1 MGITISVIVPNY
13 NAGATIGICL
23 TALYSSSH
31 QPFDVIVVDDCS
43 TDESAE
49 IISRFPCRLV
59 RLLRHS
65 GASTARNAGA
75 RESSG
80 ELLFFIDADC
90 VVQEDTL
97 SRAAAAYE
105 KNRDCVIG
113 GTYTPLAYDDT
124 FFSTF
129 QSIFINYSE
138 LKHPEPDYIA
148 SHAMVMSREI
158 FTRNGGFPEDFMP
171 ILEDVEFSHRLKRS
185 GVRLIMDDG
194 ILVRHIFRYDVV
206 KSLKNAVKKARYWIA
221 YSLANK
227 DLSNDSG
234 TASVELKSAAFFTCL
249 TWFFLICFSI
259 SPNAVFIASAITLL
273 FLNLAISR
281 GLVRAFFSAK
291 GLLFGIGASG
301 YYSFIYPLAV
311 AAGGAAGMVRYLRN
325 REQAR

>member
-1 MGITISVIVPNY
+1 MSISISVIVPNY
-13 NAGATIGICL
+13 NADATIGICL
-23 TALYSSSH
+23 KALYSSGH
-31 QPFDVIVVDDCS
+31 QPFEVIVVDDCS
-43 TDESAE
+43 TDKSAE
-49 IISRFPCRLV
+49 VISRFPCRLI

-65 GASTARNAGA
+65 GASTARNTGA

-97 SRAAAAYE
+97 ARAAAAYE
-105 KNRDCVIG
+105 ENRACVIG
-113 GTYTPLAYDDT
+113 GSYTPLAYDDT

-138 LKHPEPDYIA
+138 LKYREPDYIA

-158 FTRNGGFPEDFMP
+158 FMQSGGFPEDFMP
-171 ILEDVEFSHRLKRS
+171 ILEDVEFSHRLKRF

-194 ILVRHIFRYDVV
+194 ILVRHIFYYDIG
-206 KSLKNAVKKARYWIA
+206 KSLRNAVKKARYWIA

-227 DLSNDSG
+227 DLANDSG
-234 TASVELKSAAFFTCL
+234 TASVELKFAVFFSCL
-249 TWFFLICFSI
+249 TWFFLLCFFI
-259 SPNAVFIASAITLL
+259 SPNAVFIASATALL
-273 FLNLAISR
+273 IFNLAISR
-281 GLVRAFFSAK
+281 GLVRAFFNAK

-311 AAGGAAGMVRYLRN
+311 AAGGAAGMLRYLRN
-325 REQAR
+325 RE